1 MTTPRRDAQETDP
14 YFEWLRAEPAL
25 DSNRYNISVTNND
38 HWIHNF
44 SSRVEKNG
52 RYYPYDSIILVEVKS
67 FDKAVP
73 FAQNDTIEVVDELLR
88 TRFRNGRRRMLPL
101 KDKRPGRSGSSRKV
115 LCYGTHVLR
124 MSGSR
129 PDRSESLYWDD
140 KPVTF
145 GELLE
150 IYRFERDPDHP
161 SRMIDMRR
169 HHLRPATEQHP
180 VLPGLAAN
188 D

>member
-1 MTTPRRDAQETDP
+1 MTTARRDAQETDP
-14 YFEWLRAEPAL
+14 YFEWLRAEASL
-25 DSNRYNISVTNND
+25 DSNRYGISVTNND
-38 HWIHNF
+38 HWVHRF

-52 RYYPYDSIILVEVKS
+52 RYYPFDSMILIEVKS

-73 FAQNDTIEVVDELLR
+73 FAQSDTLELVDQLLK
-88 TRFRNGRRRMLPL
+88 TRFINGRRRMLRV
-101 KDKRPGRSGSSRKV
+101 KDKRPGRSGCYRYV
-115 LCYGTHVLR
+115 LCYGKHILR

-129 PDRSESLYWDD
+129 PDRSEFLYWDD
-140 KPVTF
+140 KRISLVN
-145 GELLE
+145 LLE

-161 SRMIDMRR
+161 SKIIDMRR
-169 HHLRPATEQHP
+169 HHLRPASEQHP